1 MTFWRMI
8 DETQQPAREETEVR
22 ASGVAEPLVVQRPIR
37 RHRLLAPRREPSEDQ
52 AMTDTEL
59 IDFLADPRQNIAN
72 VTLPE
77 DIVRANIHSLRD
89 ALKEA
94 ARRWRESHD

>member
-1 MTFWRMI
+1 MN
-8 DETQQPAREETEVR
+8 
-22 ASGVAEPLVVQRPIR
+22 
-37 RHRLLAPRREPSEDQ
+37 
-52 AMTDTEL
+52 DTEL

-77 DIVRANIHSLRD
+77 DIVHANIHSLRD